1 MVINALKLKNPELIN
16 FQSND
21 PELLIMFLINT
32 MHDEL
37 NIIKNNYHQFQ
48 FGNQYD
54 YNITFNLFFKY
65 FINNY
70 KSIISDL
77 FYGMQNL
84 MMTCLNCKT
93 TSHNIQCFNILIFPL
108 EEVRIYKNKTTVDII
123 ECFEYYNQKKQY
135 MRFDNQMYCNNCLKM
150 ADSLSETKLLISPN
164 VLLVYLNRGKDNYN
178 TILTYNEY
186 LDIKN
191 FIYYK
196 DSPNFYELIG
206 IVNLFYNIN
215 NNMYFIAFCKSFI
228 DYKWY
233 KYDNEEVVLSSF
245 DEAYSTGIPSILFYS
260 YIKR

>member
-1 MVINALKLKNPELIN
+1 
-16 FQSND
+16 
-21 PELLIMFLINT
+21 
-32 MHDEL
+32 
-37 NIIKNNYHQFQ
+37 
-48 FGNQYD
+48 
-54 YNITFNLFFKY
+54 
-65 FINNY
+65 
-70 KSIISDL
+70 
-77 FYGMQNL
+77 
-84 MMTCLNCKT
+84 
-93 TSHNIQCFNILIFPL
+93 
-108 EEVRIYKNKTTVDII
+108 
-123 ECFEYYNQKKQY
+123 
-135 MRFDNQMYCNNCLKM
+135 MYCNNCLKM
-150 ADSLSETKLLISPN
+150 SDSLTETKLLISPK
-164 VLLVYLNRGKDNYN
+164 VLLIYLNRRKDNYN

-215 NNMYFIAFCKSFI
+215 NNNYFIAFCKSFI